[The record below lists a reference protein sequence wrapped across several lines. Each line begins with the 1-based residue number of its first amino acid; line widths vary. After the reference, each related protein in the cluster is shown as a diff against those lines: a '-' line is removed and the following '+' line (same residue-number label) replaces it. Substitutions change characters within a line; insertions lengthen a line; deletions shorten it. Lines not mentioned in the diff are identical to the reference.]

1 MITRLS
7 IKNFAI
13 IKDLDISFT
22 KGFNVLTGE
31 TGAGKSMI
39 TDAISLLMG
48 ARASL
53 DFIRQGE
60 SSCEIC
66 GFFQDVPKS
75 ILEKLKELDIDVEH
89 ELVIRRVIKKDNP
102 SRVYINSI
110 PVSIN
115 FLQILM
121 ETYFSILSQHQ
132 SQGLFKADVQ
142 LELLD
147 SFLKL
152 NKERQELSTL
162 YKELFSKKKAIS
174 ELESQQQEVLKKFD
188 YLQFQIKEI
197 KDLNPQ
203 ENEDLELAKFVQKAS
218 ASINVIR
225 VLDSLQNYIE
235 DNENGLSDFFTRIAL
250 ELSRYSN
257 VDEEV
262 NVLLEKIN
270 ELIEN
275 SDAVS
280 SGARKLLNSFNIDEQ
295 EIENVK
301 ERYSEINRL
310 KKKFNATSVLDVL
323 ARYQSMNEE
332 LTYLNNFEEALK
344 NHSNEY
350 KDLEKSFQ
358 EKAEYLSKQ
367 RINGSQKFAKA
378 IENILKFIGMDR
390 ASFFIEI
397 DRVEGNSSGIDTV
410 QFKIS
415 TNPGEPLKPISKVAS
430 GGELSRIMLAIQNSS
445 YEIYN
450 YGIQIYD
457 EIDSGL
463 GGDIAFKIGKLLK
476 DISKTSQLL
485 VITHIPQIAVFA
497 DNHIRVVKILEE
509 KSSLVFAEKL
519 KESNKIEELS
529 SMLGMKN
536 ENNVELHINDMINK
550 AKNYLQT

>member
-22 KGFNVLTGE
+22 NGFNVLTGE

-39 TDAISLLMG
+39 TDAITLLMG
-48 ARASL
+48 ARASI

-60 SSCEIC
+60 TFCEIS
-66 GFFQDVPKS
+66 GFFQNVPQS
-75 ILEKLKELDIDVEH
+75 ILEKLKEIDIDLDDEII
-89 ELVIRRVIKKDNP
+89 IRRVIKKDNP

-115 FLQILM
+115 FLQTIM

-152 NKERQELSTL
+152 NKERDALREL
-162 YKELFSKKKAIS
+162 YKDLLNKKKFLS
-174 ELESQQQEVLKKFD
+174 ELECQQQDVLKKFD

-197 KDLNPQ
+197 KDLDPS
-203 ENEDLELAKFVQKAS
+203 ENEDIELAKFVQKAM
-218 ASINVIR
+218 ASINVIKI
-225 VLDSLQNYIE
+225 LNSIDNYIDE
-235 DNENGLSDFFTRIAL
+235 NESGLSSFFTRATI
-250 ELSRYSN
+250 ELSKYLD
-257 VDEEV
+257 VDEGV
-262 NVLLEKIN
+262 NILLEKVN
-270 ELIEN
+270 QLIEN
-275 SDAVS
+275 SDTVS
-280 SGARKLLNSFNIDEQ
+280 KELKKLLNIFSIDDEML
-295 EIENVK
+295 ENSK
-301 ERYSEINRL
+301 ERLSEINRL
-310 KKKFNATSVLDVL
+310 KKKFNCNSVIEVL
-323 ARYQSMNEE
+323 AKNEKMKEE
-332 LTYLNNFEEALK
+332 LNFFNNFEEELK
-344 NHSNEY
+344 EQTLNF
-350 KDLEKSFQ
+350 KKLERDYFK
-358 EKAEYLSKQ
+358 KAEFLSQERKKGTQ
-367 RINGSQKFAKA
+367 RFANS
-378 IENILKFIGMDR
+378 IENILKFIGMKR
-390 ASFFIEI
+390 ASFFIELNTI
-397 DRVEGNSSGIDTV
+397 EANSSGIDSV
-410 QFKIS
+410 CFKIS
-415 TNPGEPLKPISKVAS
+415 TNPGEPLKAINKVAS

-497 DNHIRVVKILEE
+497 DNHIKVSKILEQN
-509 KSSLVFAEKL
+509 SSLVFAEKL
-519 KESNKIEELS
+519 KDRNKIEELS

-536 ENNVELHINDMINK
+536 ENNVEFHIRDMINK
-550 AKNYLQT
+550 SKNYLQT